1 MFLTGEKNMIIFGG
15 IDGTGEWGN
24 DDYAKSFEFSNVTQ
38 LYKGWNEGPRHYVRG
53 PWWVGDWTR
62 VYANEMFKFVMSKW
76 KAGETA
82 VFLAGYSR
90 GGAAVIEVAKWL
102 KAEKIPVECLI
113 LFDPVDRSRTVG
125 NNLDWSNTPIVDT
138 VKNVIY
144 AKRDPATKS
153 RESFG
158 NCGTVLQNPGK
169 TTKFFK
175 TFFATH
181 GGMGGTPWLEPE
193 IGFINEGIPDFKTHV
208 TRDMDVLG
216 CVEVREWAFDVVRYV
231 LWECKQRLSQPA
243 VNPIQTPVTTPIPGR
258 PARIHIVKPG
268 DWLSKISQTYY
279 GDINKWTIIYK
290 ANKSVIG
297 SNPNLIMPGM
307 QLVIP

>member
-1 MFLTGEKNMIIFGG
+1 MIIFGG

-24 DDYAKSFEFSNVTQ
+24 DGYAKSFKFSHVNE
-38 LYKGWNEGPRHYVRG
+38 LYKGWDAVPTRAPERG

-62 VYANEMFKFVMSKW
+62 VYANNLFEFVMSEW
-76 KAGETA
+76 KAEGTA

-102 KAEKIPVECLI
+102 KAENVPVECLI

-125 NNLDWSNTPIVDT
+125 ENLGWSNTPIVDT

-144 AKRDPATKS
+144 AKRNPATKS

-158 NCGTVLQNPGK
+158 NCGTVLQNPNK
-169 TTKFFK
+169 TTKFSK

-193 IGFINEGIPDFKTHV
+193 IGFIDEGSPDFKTHV

-216 CVEVREWAFDVVRYV
+216 CVEVGEWAFKIVRCL
-231 LWECKQRLSQPA
+231 LWECKRNLAQP
-243 VNPIQTPVTTPIPGR
+243 VTPIQTPVKVPIIPGR
-258 PARIHIVKPG
+258 PTRIHIVKPG
-268 DWLSKISQTYY
+268 DWLSKIAITYY
-279 GDINKWTIIYK
+279 GDMNKWTTIYD

-297 SNPNLIMPGM
+297 NNPDLIKPGM